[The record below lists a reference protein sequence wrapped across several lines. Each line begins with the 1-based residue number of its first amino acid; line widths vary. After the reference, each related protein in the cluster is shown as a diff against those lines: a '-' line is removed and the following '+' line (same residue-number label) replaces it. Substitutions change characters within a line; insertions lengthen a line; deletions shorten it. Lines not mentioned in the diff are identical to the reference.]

1 MALKKAESNEMAKV
15 VEQIEN
21 ENIRQLNDLPV
32 DEDGVVRDVPLL
44 AGIEYEGELLKTFS
58 FREMNGKDEEAINK
72 PEVRANGGRLVNVL
86 LERTVIDIGG
96 KTRKELGP
104 KKWGELIRTMLGA
117 DLDYMAM
124 KVRQLSKGNDITFTH
139 KCPNCKATLKTIVGI
154 DEFEIIPFNGLY
166 TYGFELPGRGYK
178 DSKGVI
184 HKVGTL
190 RQANGEDRE
199 IVFPLFKKN
208 SASATTM
215 LLTRLMSF
223 DDGTPVYNDG
233 GADMSLRDREYLQDL
248 IKENIFGIDTNLEL
262 TCDVCGED
270 ISGQIGSSDFF

>member
-223 DDGTPVYNDG
+223 YD
-233 GADMSLRDREYLQDL
+233 
-248 IKENIFGIDTNLEL
+248 
-262 TCDVCGED
+262 
-270 ISGQIGSSDFF
+270 